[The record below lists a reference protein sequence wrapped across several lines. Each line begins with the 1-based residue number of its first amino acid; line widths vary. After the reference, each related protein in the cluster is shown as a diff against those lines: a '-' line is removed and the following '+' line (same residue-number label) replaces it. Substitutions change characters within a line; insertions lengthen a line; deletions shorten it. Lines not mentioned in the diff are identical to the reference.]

1 MLWYS
6 NMSLN
11 VQIAKNQNESPS
23 SVLRRFT
30 KKVQEWGGLTK
41 VRSKRYSERALS
53 TYKTKIATL
62 KKIKK
67 NNQRLAEIKLGK
79 FFNTTKSR

>member
-11 VQIAKNQNESPS
+11 VQIGKNQNESPS

-30 KKVQEWGGLTK
+30 KKVQEWGGLVK
-41 VRSKRYSERALS
+41 VRSKRYAERDLS
-53 TYKTKIATL
+53 YYKTKKATL

-67 NNQRLAEIKLGK
+67 NNERMADIKLGK
-79 FFNTTKSR
+79 YFNTQKSR